1 MMVSD
6 FVGERQA
13 EQAHPARVLDEAY
26 CAENPLVHRPIFMNR
41 RRHGRILIPSLR
53 PVEATFIDG
62 EPQGQ
67 VWLGASVIRCR
78 ALTGGAFTDPPAFVD
93 KQWICGQE
101 MSVPARRARGYA

>member
-1 MMVSD
+1 MMISD

-13 EQAHPARVLDEAY
+13 EQAHPATVLDEAY
-26 CAENPLVHRPIFMNR
+26 CAENPPVHRTIFMNR

-62 EPQGQ
+62 DTQAE
-67 VWLGASVIRCR
+67 VWLSASVIRCR
-78 ALTGGAFTDPPAFVD
+78 ALTGAAFTDPPVLVD

-101 MSVPARRARGYA
+101 MSVAARRVRGYA